1 MKRAGAAFGSAGP
14 VRAGE
19 AGPERQSSV
28 EKGTLILAERAD
40 APNAA
45 MTSLFQGRHHW
56 RGIGVI
62 RIVRQHKAYVREP
75 FGHETVQLT
84 CRGSAGMHSR

>member
-28 EKGTLILAERAD
+28 EKGTLILAEQAD

-56 RGIGVI
+56 RGIGDPDRSAQFRATV
-62 RIVRQHKAYVREP
+62 VDL
-75 FGHETVQLT
+75 FGL
-84 CRGSAGMHSR
+84 M